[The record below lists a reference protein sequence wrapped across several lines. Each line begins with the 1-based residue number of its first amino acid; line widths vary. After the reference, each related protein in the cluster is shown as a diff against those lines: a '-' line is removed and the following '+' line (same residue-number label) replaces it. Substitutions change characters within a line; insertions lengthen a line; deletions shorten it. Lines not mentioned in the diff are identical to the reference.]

1 MAQLL
6 SLYGHENSP
15 RGSPGFLLSPFGWA
29 AVPLALIVS
38 ADPSLLVDLFGVTRE
53 RMHLIALALAHMEG
67 LGSLEAASLLIRD
80 STRAVLQR
88 VLRRCPIGIKR
99 VLKHLPPQVLRQQ
112 NYIALVDLLDNPESA
127 RVLHHATS
135 IDDLVIQ
142 VLAELP
148 PSLRRPL
155 SSAVP
160 DWPRTLV
167 GLSQSL
173 QFLVCRGSNGSFDDL
188 VGSLATVTTRP
199 QLTALV
205 REWIGSLPLPETMP
219 PRSIGNAQR
228 LDSGKELCSLA
239 KTWHNCLDS
248 YIYSMDAGHCA
259 VYLWEDADNPAAC
272 LVRRRDRLGW
282 FLDEVKGPNNIDLDP
297 DHVEVI
303 EAVFDKANIPRT
315 SIVSAIEAILYPD
328 LGAGMACDGR

>member
-1 MAQLL
+1 
-6 SLYGHENSP
+6 
-15 RGSPGFLLSPFGWA
+15 
-29 AVPLALIVS
+29 
-38 ADPSLLVDLFGVTRE
+38 LLVDLFGVTRE

-67 LGSLEAASLLIRD
+67 LGSLETASLLIRD
-80 STRAVLQR
+80 PTRAVLQR

-99 VLKHLPPQVLRQQ
+99 VLKHLPPQVLRRQ
-112 NYIALVDLLDNPESA
+112 NYVALVDLLDNPESA

-135 IDDLVIQ
+135 INDLVIQ

-167 GLSQSL
+167 GLSQGL
-173 QFLVCRGSNGSFDDL
+173 QFLVCRGAKGSFDDL
-188 VGSLATVTTRP
+188 VASLAAVTARR

-219 PRSIGNAQR
+219 PRTISNARR

-248 YIYSMDAGHCA
+248 YTDSMDAGHCA
-259 VYLWEDADNPAAC
+259 VYLWEDANNPAAC

-282 FLDEVKGPNNIDLDP
+282 FLDEVQGPNNIDLDP
-297 DHVEVI
+297 DHVQVI
-303 EAVFDKANIPRT
+303 GAAFAKADVLRA
-315 SIVSAIEAILYPD
+315 SVVSALEAILYPD
-328 LGAGMACDGR
+328 LGVGIADGEACCGR

>member
-1 MAQLL
+1 MAQLP
-6 SLYGHENSP
+6 SLHRHGNGP
-15 RGSPGFLLSPFGWA
+15 RGSPGFLLSLFGWA
-29 AVPLALIVS
+29 AAPLALIVS
-38 ADPSLLVDLFGVTRE
+38 ADPRLLVDLFGVSRE
-53 RMHLIALALAHMEG
+53 RMHLIALALAHMEDP
-67 LGSLEAASLLIRD
+67 GSLETASLLIRD

-88 VLRRCPIGIKR
+88 VLRHCPIGIKR
-99 VLKHLPPQVLRQQ
+99 ALKHLPPQVLQRQ
-112 NYIALVDLLDNPESA
+112 NYLALVDLLDNPESA
-127 RVLHHATS
+127 KVLHHATS
-135 IDDLVIQ
+135 INDLVIQ

-173 QFLVCRGSNGSFDDL
+173 HFLVCRGVNGSFDDL
-188 VGSLATVTTRP
+188 VASLATVTARR

-219 PRSIGNAQR
+219 PRTVGNARR

-248 YIYSMDAGHCA
+248 YADSIDAGHCA
-259 VYLWEDADNPAAC
+259 VYLWEDANKPAAC

-282 FLDEVKGPNNIDLDP
+282 FLDEVKGPGNIELDP
-297 DHVEVI
+297 DLVEVI
-303 EAVFDKANIPRT
+303 AAAFARADVPRT
-315 SIVSAIEAILYPD
+315 SIVSALENIIYTDP
-328 LGAGMACDGR
+328 GAGIADAEP

>member
-1 MAQLL
+1 MPQRRDKSGSRRDGTPIRWNRNRKSMLRARAGCAVADNGQNVRLAEPRHAGYV
-6 SLYGHENSP
+6 SSP
-15 RGSPGFLLSPFGWA
+15 A
-29 AVPLALIVS
+29 T
-38 ADPSLLVDLFGVTRE
+38 D
-53 RMHLIALALAHMEG
+53 M
-67 LGSLEAASLLIRD
+67 
-80 STRAVLQR
+80 
-88 VLRRCPIGIKR
+88 
-99 VLKHLPPQVLRQQ
+99 PPQVLRRQ
-112 NYIALVDLLDNPESA
+112 NYVALVDLLDNPQSA
-127 RVLHHATS
+127 RVLHHAAT

-173 QFLVCRGSNGSFDDL
+173 HFLVSRGVNGSFDDL
-188 VGSLATVTTRP
+188 VASLATVTARR

-219 PRSIGNAQR
+219 PRTVGNARR
-228 LDSGKELCSLA
+228 LDSGKELSSLA

-248 YIYSMDAGHCA
+248 YADSIDAGHCA
-259 VYLWEDADNPAAC
+259 VYLWEDVDKPAAC

-282 FLDEVKGPNNIDLDP
+282 FLDEVKGPNNIELDP

-303 EAVFDKANIPRT
+303 AAVFDKANIPRT

-328 LGAGMACDGR
+328 LGAGIADVEACDGH